1 MANRFPLIVNSS
13 VNAIQELA
21 AGDNLDLTSSGIS
34 NVGDINSVGFSTLNA
49 VSASALRVTGVSTVG
64 VVTGATSIQA
74 TVFYG
79 SGSGL
84 TGVASTDN
92 IQTGTDARF
101 LSNISVSGISTLS
114 GGVLASQGL
123 DAARLRVTG
132 ISTHGQ
138 TTTVGLSNAGISTL
152 GNATASTLVVSGVS
166 TVGVVTGATSIQATV
181 FYGSGAGLTGVAS
194 TDNIQTGT
202 PARFLSNINV
212 SGFSTLGATSASLL
226 NVSGVS
232 TFSSDVTIGGN
243 LTVNGT
249 TTTINSTTI
258 TVDDKNIELASTA
271 SPSDA
276 AADGG
281 GITLKGTTDKTF
293 NWVNATAAWTSSE
306 DLNLLTGKQYEI
318 NGASVLTSTTL
329 GSGVVNSSLTSVG
342 TLTGLT
348 VSGGV
353 NGSQGADLARLRVTG
368 ISTLATTS
376 VGDVTSASTLNVTGF
391 STISGGL
398 SVPLI
403 TSSGIAT
410 FLGTIEIGNATDTT
424 LSRASAGRL
433 AIEGVNIVTVSSS
446 DTLTNKTLTSPVLN
460 TPTINSPTITDIVS
474 ASTLRVTGF
483 TTLSGGTSNA
493 LLSVSGVSTFSGGVL
508 ASQGIDASGLRV
520 TGITTL
526 GQVATVGLSNSG
538 ISTLGNATAST
549 SVVSGFSTL
558 GATSATLLRVTGI
571 STVGVVTGATSVQA
585 TNFYGDGS
593 GLTGIA
599 NTANISATTLAVSGI
614 STFGGINE
622 LNTSTTTVATTTAT
636 SIIGIATAT
645 FRSAKIQVQIAQGSS
660 YQASDILLI
669 HDGVTSNIIEYGSL
683 ATGSLLGSYS
693 TDINSGNA
701 RLLVTM
707 SSATSA
713 TVRVVANKII
723 I

>member
-166 TVGVVTGATSIQATV
+166 TVGVVTGATSIQATI

-202 PARFLSNINV
+202 DARFLSNINV
-212 SGFSTLGATSASLL
+212 SGFSTLNSVSANVLRTAGITTLSDTTATTLRVTGFSTLGATSASLL

-249 TTTINSTTI
+249 TVTINSTTLS
-258 TVDDKNIELASTA
+258 VDDINITLGDTA
-271 SPSDA
+271 SPSNIT
-276 AADGG
+276 ADGG

-318 NGASVLTSTTL
+318 NGTSVLTSTTL

-433 AIEGVNIVTVSSS
+433 AVEGVNIVTVSST

-474 ASTLRVTGF
+474 ASTVRVTGF
-483 TTLSGGTSNA
+483 STFSGGTSDA

-526 GQVATVGLSNSG
+526 GQVATVGLSNAG

-558 GATSATLLRVTGI
+558 GATSATL
-571 STVGVVTGATSVQA
+571 
-585 TNFYGDGS
+585 
-593 GLTGIA
+593 
-599 NTANISATTLAVSGI
+599 
-614 STFGGINE
+614 
-622 LNTSTTTVATTTAT
+622 
-636 SIIGIATAT
+636 
-645 FRSAKIQVQIAQGSS
+645 
-660 YQASDILLI
+660 
-669 HDGVTSNIIEYGSL
+669 
-683 ATGSLLGSYS
+683 
-693 TDINSGNA
+693 
-701 RLLVTM
+701 
-707 SSATSA
+707 
-713 TVRVVANKII
+713 
-723 I
+723 